1 MTLRL
6 FRTRWFWIA
15 CIPAIALA
23 AYLAFGVFGIQAL
36 WTNTR
41 VDDAFPLQPAPA
53 QAALIQPTAQPT
65 ATTPPTMVATPQP
78 TMPPSPEPSTAA
90 RIQPT
95 IEPTAEPTAVPTIEP
110 TEPTAVPPP
119 AGPVLITAGQ
129 FHAVEHQGS
138 GAALV
143 YQQPDG
149 SYVLRLENLDVE
161 NGPDLYVYVVAAPDA
176 NDGATVENAGFLNVG
191 QLKGNQGNQTY
202 QLPAEF
208 DPTVHRSITIWCQRF
223 AVNFVTAPLR

>member
-15 CIPAIALA
+15 CIPAIVLA

-65 ATTPPTMVATPQP
+65 ATPQP
-78 TMPPSPEPSTAA
+78 TMAATIQPTTKPKPSPEPTVQAVAA
-90 RIQPT
+90 ATIQPT
-95 IEPTAEPTAVPTIEP
+95 AEPTAEPTAVPTAE
-110 TEPTAVPPP
+110 PPP

-129 FHAVEHQGS
+129 FHAVVHQGS
-138 GAALV
+138 GVALV

-161 NGPDLYVYVVAAPDA
+161 NGPDLYVYAVAAPDA

-191 QLKGNQGNQTY
+191 KLKGNQGNQTY

-208 DPTVHRSITIWCQRF
+208 DPTVHRSISIWCQRF
-223 AVNFVTAPLR
+223 AVNFVTAPLS